1 MSISQITSCVLSHD
15 VCRCAPSQGELMYLL
30 LSDKSGTV
38 VSLGKGVALARILHV
53 PWVFLP
59 SVGKVLIRAGI
70 RLGLGCK
77 ELPS

>member
-1 MSISQITSCVLSHD
+1 
-15 VCRCAPSQGELMYLL
+15 MYLL